1 MSVKFL
7 KYMDEFFFH
16 TNDFPLLE
24 SGQLYMI
31 AKYKVSNCSKIEA
44 VIQKCSV
51 NKSIYKY
58 VEKLTGK
65 SPCQSP
71 FFKKFA
77 AQKETLANVFF
88 FEYWEIFVNSFFIE
102 HLRGVPLVKLEPSLL
117 NQQNFSSS
125 YFWLHLIPWAPSTFR
140 QNSCKT
146 RYPQKKNLWWCPFI
160 LKFKFQNI

>member
-24 SGQLYMI
+24 SCQLYMI

-65 SPCQSP
+65 SPCQSL

-88 FEYWEIFVNSFFIE
+88 FEY
-102 HLRGVPLVKLEPSLL
+102 
-117 NQQNFSSS
+117 
-125 YFWLHLIPWAPSTFR
+125 
-140 QNSCKT
+140 
-146 RYPQKKNLWWCPFI
+146 
-160 LKFKFQNI
+160 